1 MYTTPRFMVM
11 VLALLSL
18 PERKTWS
25 TPLRTLITPN
35 SDHMRERRP
44 TSRLSKTTVVE
55 RPRDPDPVHPT
66 DPALDPEDDPIAA
79 PPSEGDRI
87 AGANHLPNVW
97 RGN

>member
-1 MYTTPRFMVM
+1 MYTTPRFTEM
-11 VLALLSL
+11 VLVLLSL

-35 SDHMRERRP
+35 SDHMRERHP

-55 RPRDPDPVHPT
+55 RPRDPDPVLLT
-66 DPALDPEDDPIAA
+66 DPVLDPEDDPIAD
-79 PPSEGDRI
+79 PPREGDRI
-87 AGANHLPNVW
+87 AGANPLPNVW